1 MSLDALQPSIVSTPS
16 GKNDESLYLRALPR
30 TSKLNNLLLE
40 AFKPDS
46 ADGLYKM
53 TKMEKQRAYLAE
65 YGVANSYVVREQDA
79 ILNIDQEFEDL
90 YLEKDEDDDEDDEDG
105 GKNGQNLRQIG
116 VQNGIQID
124 YSVIGN
130 KGHKKGKKN
139 QNKSQNVKNFDDI
152 IQNLS
157 SPQPANTNSTSN
169 TNSSTGFGI
178 DNIFSKALTDDGL
191 IADDFST
198 LAADLFAIDTS
209 TTIDLFNQDT
219 NQTGL
224 GSSANKKNAELFG
237 NGPVKR
243 KAPSVLDTID
253 DIFDMDLQA
262 TIDMSDFDAGMFL
275 SGATVYDDDDGAEK
289 TREHN
294 KERKKEQQMNAMYK
308 SEGILTPQE
317 ELSRKRQRILEMG
330 KK

>member
-1 MSLDALQPSIVSTPS
+1 
-16 GKNDESLYLRALPR
+16 
-30 TSKLNNLLLE
+30 
-40 AFKPDS
+40 
-46 ADGLYKM
+46 
-53 TKMEKQRAYLAE
+53 LAE

-90 YLEKDEDDDEDDEDG
+90 YLEKDEDDEEMGEND
-105 GKNGQNLRQIG
+105 GKNDGKNDQNLRQIG

-130 KGHKKGKKN
+130 KGHKKGKN
-139 QNKSQNVKNFDDI
+139 NSNNVNNFDDI
-152 IQNLS
+152 LQNLS
-157 SPQPANTNSTSN
+157 SPQPTNTNSTSN

-198 LAADLFAIDTS
+198 LAANLFAIDTS

-224 GSSANKKNAELFG
+224 GSSSNKKNAELFG

-262 TIDMSDFDAGMFL
+262 TIDMGDFDAGMFL
-275 SGATVYDDDDGAEK
+275 SGATVYDDEGAEK